1 MDVVTERLGLN
12 RQFACFEKF
21 CCKEM
26 HRQVD
31 INHQR
36 THDDHALHDSEFSV
50 NLMRSVKVQSRMFP
64 RQYCLQKYVLI

>member
-1 MDVVTERLGLN
+1 MTERLGLN

-36 THDDHALHDSEFSV
+36 THDDHASTRFRVFRKSDEKREGAVENVPTPILPTEICSD
-50 NLMRSVKVQSRMFP
+50 LT
-64 RQYCLQKYVLI
+64 

>member
-1 MDVVTERLGLN
+1 MDVVTERLGLD

-21 CCKEM
+21 CCK
-26 HRQVD
+26 VD